1 MNEVNEIIN
10 RVKRLQE
17 FEVCVK
23 IPGQFAFN
31 GRVPFDMQ
39 IEGDTAKV
47 LVYAESV
54 EEAQRKAEEYFNEL
68 AS

>member
-1 MNEVNEIIN
+1 MNEVNEIIS

-23 IPGQFAFN
+23 IPEQFAFH
-31 GRVPFDMQ
+31 GHIPFDMR
-39 IEGDTAKV
+39 IKGNIATV
-47 LVYAESV
+47 HVYAETV
-54 EEAQRKAEEYFNEL
+54 EEAQHKAEEYFNEL